1 MGGSIPDSLFKQCL
15 RTLQAFLSWIPNDYI
30 FNYGLVEGL
39 ISKFIQPATTRVDAI
54 KCITEVS
61 CLTFEEFEENE
72 QRAMKE
78 KLCFYFCTM
87 MQQVNVTTKGRSL
100 LQEFKNVENTKSQA
114 GFETFAKQLAIA
126 ISSVLRNNI
135 DFIEALA
142 NTVEPN
148 QEIQMLRDQT
158 LQGLTYLAQMS
169 RIQDEELFKICLDFW
184 HFFAN
189 DVMKKQMHYAQQN
202 F

>member
-1 MGGSIPDSLFKQCL
+1 M
-15 RTLQAFLSWIPNDYI
+15 
-30 FNYGLVEGL
+30 
-39 ISKFIQPATTRVDAI
+39 DAI

-61 CLTFEEFEENE
+61 SLTFEEIEDPNE
-72 QRAMKE
+72 QRQMKE

-87 MQQVNVTTKGRSL
+87 MQQVGMTTKGRSL
-100 LQEFKNVENTKSQA
+100 LQEFQSVQNTKSQA

-135 DFIEALA
+135 DFIETIT
-142 NTVEPN
+142 NEIQPN
-148 QEIQMLRDQT
+148 NEIQMLRDQT
-158 LQGLTYLAQMS
+158 SQGLTYLAQMS

-184 HFFAN
+184 HFFSN
-189 DVMKKQMHYAQQN
+189 DIMIKQRQYQQN